1 MLQYFLLWYFA
12 NLSGSVLLLYQL
24 FTQTDGVQIS
34 DVKWAK
40 PQKYTYYGVKICI
53 IIICILQHVHG
64 MQNNKVLSYN
74 KILVLETYTRMLLL
88 FIYG

>member
-1 MLQYFLLWYFA
+1 MSKTPEIHLL
-12 NLSGSVLLLYQL
+12 
-24 FTQTDGVQIS
+24 
-34 DVKWAK
+34 
-40 PQKYTYYGVKICI
+40 YGVKIFI

-64 MQNNKVLSYN
+64 MQNNKVLSYI